1 VRLGELERA
10 HALLDYYMQDR
21 RPTAWN
27 QWSEVISR
35 LKREPHFIG
44 DLPHTWV
51 GSDFIRA
58 VLDLFV
64 YADTETGSL
73 VIGAGLPRSWLQGEG
88 IRVHGLRSPY
98 GEVSYT
104 ARDEGGQVR
113 VDLVGSTMPPGGY
126 VLPASLKGHVNMT
139 INGTPVDVH
148 GTFP

>member
-1 VRLGELERA
+1 
-10 HALLDYYMQDR
+10 
-21 RPTAWN
+21 
-27 QWSEVISR
+27 VISR

-64 YADTETGSL
+64 YADWETGAL

-88 IRVHGLRSPY
+88 IKVQGLKSPY

-104 ARDEGGQVR
+104 AREESGQVR
-113 VDLVGSTMPPGGY
+113 VDLEGSTMPPGGY
-126 VLPASLKGHVNMT
+126 VLPAYLKDGIRVT
-139 INGTPVDVH
+139 FNGELVDVRW
-148 GTFP
+148 TSP